1 MSFAEAHRRVG
12 AGDRLPGESTDHASR
27 QDADHWIRVYGE
39 LVRFKRGLLAV
50 AENRH
55 VLSIDASMEGAADE
69 ALIFGQMRR
78 YERRLEEWQ
87 AARMTSTLPPSSGHG
102 DGPVRL
108 EGPVQRLGDLT
119 VDHRNRVVVR
129 DGRPIEMTPTEW
141 KLFRVFLEHAG
152 ETLSRQQLAEWAW
165 GSGFSSRA
173 GEVEVYVSRLRR
185 KLESPSSPNLIET
198 VRGTGYRL
206 APPKDPRSA
215 AAAPA

>member
-55 VLSIDASMEGAADE
+55 ALSIDASMEGAADE

-78 YERRLEEWQ
+78 YE
-87 AARMTSTLPPSSGHG
+87 P
-102 DGPVRL
+102 RL
-108 EGPVQRLGDLT
+108 EGLD
-119 VDHRNRVVVR
+119 
-129 DGRPIEMTPTEW
+129 
-141 KLFRVFLEHAG
+141 
-152 ETLSRQQLAEWAW
+152 
-165 GSGFSSRA
+165 
-173 GEVEVYVSRLRR
+173 VYVSRLRR